1 VTIFTNKTGKFA
13 SLGLRPGRYELKLF
27 SDPPQSAQFEIPA
40 DQKGIYE
47 LGNLTLK

>member
-1 VTIFTNKTGKFA
+1 LHGKGSIFIQQA
-13 SLGLRPGRYELKLF
+13 LF